1 MNKHIY
7 EFAEQAGYSSWELS
21 PTKETWSDTPQ
32 KLEKFAELIV
42 DQCIVLIN
50 ERKDIAIEDMWH
62 VDEAMSCAVFDIR
75 DYFELEVNN
84 EQTN

>member
-1 MNKHIY
+1 MNMHIY
-7 EFAEQAGYSSWELS
+7 EFAKQAGIQHRFEPSNEIWGF
-21 PTKETWSDTPQ
+21 DDN
-32 KLEKFAELIV
+32 LEKFAELIIN
-42 DQCIVLIN
+42 QCIVLID
-50 ERKDIAIEDMWH
+50 ERNDIAIEDMWH

>member
-32 KLEKFAELIV
+32 KLEKFAELIINE
-42 DQCIVLIN
+42 CIVLIN

-75 DYFELEVNN
+75 YYFEIGGE
-84 EQTN
+84 